1 MPWAVSRVLFVVSK
15 RVDPLL
21 VSSQLESLTQT
32 YCCTIHFWK
41 EPYEVS
47 TNVIV
52 LLVKLELM
60 WVQQLARSHANT
72 SAQFELCARNSHIRN

>member
-1 MPWAVSRVLFVVSK
+1 MVLK

-21 VSSQLESLTQT
+21 VSSQLESLTQLKPLPDHPLRL
-32 YCCTIHFWK
+32 YFWK

-47 TNVIV
+47 TNVIG

-72 SAQFELCARNSHIRN
+72 SAWFELCARNSHIRN